1 MPEFFTISSVIFI
14 MEILTPPPLKH
25 GDRIA
30 ILSPASI
37 IKPQVVYSTLPILT
51 DMGWV
56 AYVGENTF
64 GRHGTYAG
72 TDDQRYRDLENAL
85 TDPDTRAII
94 CARGGYGAVHLLEKL
109 NKIPLR
115 NDPKW
120 IVGYSDIS
128 ALHALMSSHGIKS
141 IHAPMTKHIAEH
153 HGNDE
158 DSRRLFALL
167 RGETPDIRVDSFS
180 KNRCGSS
187 EGILLGGNLA
197 VIAGLIST
205 PFDVC
210 RPGSILFIED
220 VSEPIYKVERILY
233 TLKLNGTLEKL
244 AGLIVGRFTNYTGDR
259 DNDTMEDMIQS
270 MVAEYDYPVAYN
282 VPIGH
287 VDHNIPMLCSST
299 VSLNVTPTGTVIRT
313 IA

>member
-1 MPEFFTISSVIFI
+1 
-14 MEILTPPPLKH
+14 MEILTPPPLRH
-25 GDRIA
+25 GDRVA
-30 ILSPASI
+30 IISPAGI
-37 IKPQVVYSTLPILT
+37 IKPQLVYSTLPVLT
-51 DMGWV
+51 DLGWV

-64 GRHGTYAG
+64 ARHGTYAG
-72 TDDQRYRDLENAL
+72 TDDQRYSDLETAL

-94 CARGGYGAVHLLEKL
+94 CSRGGYGAVHLLDRL
-109 NKIPLR
+109 NRLPLR
-115 NDPKW
+115 DDPKW

-128 ALHALMSSHGIKS
+128 ALHALMSAHGIKS

-153 HGNDE
+153 NGTDE
-158 DSRRLFALL
+158 DSRRLFSLL
-167 RGETPDIRVDSFS
+167 RGETPDIHVSPFS
-180 KNRCGSS
+180 KNRHGSA

-233 TLKLNGTLEKL
+233 TLKLNGTLGKL
-244 AGLIVGRFTNYTGDR
+244 AGLIVGRFTNYVGDR
-259 DNDTMEDMIQS
+259 DNDTMEDMIQN
-270 MVAEYDYPVAYN
+270 MIAEYDYPVVYN

-299 VSLNVTPTGTVIRT
+299 VSLNVTPSGAT
-313 IA
+313 IHTLS